1 MIAHLTGKI
10 ISKKPTQIILDVNG
24 VGYRINIS
32 INTFDKIAEV
42 GEQASLNT
50 YLSVKEDS
58 MTLFGFYSIAE
69 KELFEILISVNGVGP
84 KSAQGILSG
93 INVGEF
99 KDAVSNGN
107 IGRLVAIPGIG
118 RKTAER
124 IIIELRDK
132 VNKVSDSESTI
143 SAKSF
148 SLRDDAMAALIG
160 LGYNQKTADQ
170 ITRKILE
177 SNPSVSLEDLIKES
191 LKNLNN

>member
-10 ISKKPTQIILDVNG
+10 LSKKPTQIILDVNG

-58 MTLFGFYSIAE
+58 ITLFGFYSLAE

-93 INVGEF
+93 IGVDEF
-99 KDAVSNGN
+99 KDAIFNGN

-124 IIIELRDK
+124 IIIDLRDK
-132 VNKVSDSESTI
+132 INKVSDSESKI
-143 SAKSF
+143 SSKSF

-160 LGYNQKTADQ
+160 LGYNQKTADH

-177 SNPSVSLEDLIKES
+177 HNPLISLEDLIKES